1 VKKQLLEA
9 EKRAK
14 DADER
19 IEKEVEQARKESKSD
34 WEKRWLGACGSP
46 AVKTKQS

>member
-19 IEKEVEQARKESKSD
+19 IEKEVEQARKEV
-34 WEKRWLGACGSP
+34 EKRLGKEVARS
-46 AVKTKQS
+46 VRLSSSETKQS